1 MKTNKPA
8 AEELTRKLLFYL
20 LAAILGG
27 CVPSLH
33 PLYTDKDLAFE
44 EKLSGSWSDSEQ
56 IWKFEGDSEEK
67 SYELIILDK
76 DLKKGEFTAH
86 LVKIDNM
93 LFLDLFPEKPGLQA
107 HDFYKFHLLRVHTFV
122 RVEQI
127 EPTLQMQMMNPDTI
141 KQMLKNDPN
150 LIKHEIVEEDR
161 IILTASTEQL
171 QKIMK
176 KHANDEDFFG
186 DTTEFKRLQLQE
198 PNEPNDINLNE
209 NSTEE

>member
-93 LFLDLFPEKPGLQA
+93 LFLDLFPEKPGL
-107 HDFYKFHLLRVHTFV
+107 
-122 RVEQI
+122 
-127 EPTLQMQMMNPDTI
+127 
-141 KQMLKNDPN
+141 
-150 LIKHEIVEEDR
+150 
-161 IILTASTEQL
+161 
-171 QKIMK
+171 
-176 KHANDEDFFG
+176 
-186 DTTEFKRLQLQE
+186 
-198 PNEPNDINLNE
+198 
-209 NSTEE
+209 